1 MKNSNFFYKTENGTW
16 RPVCTYSFWSLK
28 VLFLRP
34 FWSHQWLSFGW
45 GEEGK
50 LAFWFIW
57 QLISFF
63 SLLESAPRFG
73 TKKKENILR
82 ERLLLFFCY
91 PTLHT
96 CALQKKQEIVPTFG
110 RRLNSIHPT
119 TTVVSPGKLWS
130 LCQRERPRARWK
142 KEKKRKYEVE
152 PLADL
157 KYFKAGEAKGNF
169 VTGGGW
175 ARP

>member
-1 MKNSNFFYKTENGTW
+1 MGTW

-28 VLFLRP
+28 VLFLHLLKP
-34 FWSHQWLSFGW
+34 PM
-45 GEEGK
+45 
-50 LAFWFIW
+50 AFVRHGRGRK
-57 QLISFF
+57 ISFLIYLAINF
-63 SLLESAPRFG
+63 FLLSSWIGPSFRNKEKRKYTSWAPPSLF
-73 TKKKENILR
+73 
-82 ERLLLFFCY
+82 LLPHSPHVCF
-91 PTLHT
+91 
-96 CALQKKQEIVPTFG
+96 AKKKQEIVPTFG

-119 TTVVSPGKLWS
+119 TTMVSPGKLWS